1 MSTDTGIDLGDLP
14 EIPDAVE
21 GKKIR
26 DGFDYNTAFRFGFV
40 GVGQAGGRIAE
51 TFARIGYGRACA
63 LNTTIADLSQLNG
76 LSAEQKL
83 DFGGAKGAG
92 KDPAIAAA
100 LAQDRGEDFYDFFK
114 RSLGDELDYVFVCF
128 GAAGGTGAGAF
139 PKVAEVL
146 QRLMAETHHPVR
158 VGAIVALPKDAE
170 GQQFAKNALYSMRRL
185 AALSLS
191 PVIFVDNQKIKE
203 LYDPISSKEHQIE
216 NSSTAQLLHLFNRM
230 AGTDSDHTSF
240 DRADLAKLLD
250 SGIVAFGSTTIKT
263 WANPADISTPIRD
276 QLKRNVLATVDLS
289 AGNLAA
295 LIYVL
300 SGAAYDEVKASDL
313 DHATQMLTRILVN
326 GSTVFPGVYKGTGT
340 VASIKALAMIGG
352 LSWPRERLDE
362 LSKIAGLNKDEI
374 ANALGV

>member
-1 MSTDTGIDLGDLP
+1 MSTDGIDLGDLP
-14 EIPDAVE
+14 EVPEATSERKV
-21 GKKIR
+21 R
-26 DGFDYNTAFRFGFV
+26 DSFDYNVAFKLGFV

-51 TFARIGYGRACA
+51 TFAKIGYARVCA
-63 LNTTIADLSQLNG
+63 LNTTIADLSQLSG
-76 LSAEQKL
+76 LTDEKKL

-100 LAQDRGEDFYDFFK
+100 LAQGREEDFYDFFK
-114 RSLGDELDYVFVCF
+114 RNLGDELDYVFVCF

-139 PKVAEVL
+139 PKAVEIV
-146 QRLMAETHHPVR
+146 QRLMDETRRPVR

-170 GQQFAKNALYSMRRL
+170 GQQFAKNALHSVRRL
-185 AALSLS
+185 TKLNLS
-191 PVIFVDNQKIKE
+191 PVIFVDNQKIKA
-203 LYDPISSKEHQIE
+203 LYDPVSSKEHQVE

-263 WANPADISTPIRD
+263 WANPADISTAVRD
-276 QLKRNVLATVDLS
+276 QLKRNVLATVDLTQ
-289 AGNLAA
+289 GNVAA

-313 DHATQMLTRILVN
+313 DHGTQMLTRILAD
-326 GSTVFPGVYKGTGT
+326 GSTVYPGVYKGTGDT
-340 VASIKALAMIGG
+340 ASIKALAMIGG
-352 LSWPRERLDE
+352 LPWPRERLEE
-362 LSKIAGLNKDEI
+362 LSRIAGVTKDAI
-374 ANALGV
+374 TDLLGV